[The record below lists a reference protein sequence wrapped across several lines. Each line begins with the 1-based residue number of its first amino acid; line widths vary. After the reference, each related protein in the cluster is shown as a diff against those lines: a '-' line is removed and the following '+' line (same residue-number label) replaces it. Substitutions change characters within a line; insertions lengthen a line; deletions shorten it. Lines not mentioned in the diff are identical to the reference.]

1 MFKYFTR
8 LACLSSII
16 ILLNSCESDNRYVNR
31 LNDASL
37 FNDTMQV
44 LTDVIVYDIFSPPV
58 ASRVYAYPSI
68 AAYSIMQKTYPNK
81 YNSLENQLTGY
92 KDISSFDNPDVIP
105 NLSAHHCLS
114 L

>member
-44 LTDVIVYDIFSPPV
+44 LTDVI
-58 ASRVYAYPSI
+58 
-68 AAYSIMQKTYPNK
+68 
-81 YNSLENQLTGY
+81 GW
-92 KDISSFDNPDVIP
+92 
-105 NLSAHHCLS
+105 
-114 L
+114 